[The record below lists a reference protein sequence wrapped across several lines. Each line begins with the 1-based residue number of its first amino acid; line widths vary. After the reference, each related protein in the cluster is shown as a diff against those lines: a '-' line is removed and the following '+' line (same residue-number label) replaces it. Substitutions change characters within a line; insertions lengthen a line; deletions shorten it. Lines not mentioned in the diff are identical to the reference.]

1 LFSPEYPSRR
11 HSIAALALKFLA
23 ARLQEEW
30 ISPISGWTKY
40 EFLRNECAYIREP
53 AMDWSDLAFFL
64 ALARSGSLSAAAK
77 RMGTDHSTVARRI
90 ESLERDL
97 GIRLVDRL
105 PRAYQLT
112 SAGERVRDLGGAA
125 ETAIADI
132 ERYARAAD
140 RSPHG
145 VVRISGPPHLIGSV
159 IAPSLTSLKRSN
171 PELRI
176 ELAGE
181 LGVVSLSRRE
191 ADIALRMFRPSQKG
205 LVARRLA
212 VMHYGLYGTRE
223 YVARTAASDRNYI
236 GFDESQEHV
245 PEQRWIAAVAGAR
258 PFALRTNDMA
268 AMLAVV
274 RGGLGL
280 AVLAHAMARH
290 YPALVQVKT
299 PEPPPKRELWL
310 LFYRDLGKSPA
321 MRAVIDHIVKVA
333 SAAFD
338 SEPDG
343 RTGTAAR

>member
-1 LFSPEYPSRR
+1 
-11 HSIAALALKFLA
+11 
-23 ARLQEEW
+23 
-30 ISPISGWTKY
+30 
-40 EFLRNECAYIREP
+40 
-53 AMDWSDLAFFL
+53 
-64 ALARSGSLSAAAK
+64 LSAAAT

-97 GIRLVDRL
+97 GVRLVDRL
-105 PRAYQLT
+105 PHAYQLT
-112 SAGERVRDLGGAA
+112 TAGERVRDLGGAA

-145 VVRISGPPHLIGSV
+145 VVRISGPPHLISSL

-171 PELRI
+171 PELKI

-181 LGVVSLSRRE
+181 SRPVSLSRRE

-212 VMHYGLYGTRE
+212 VFHFGLYGTRE

-236 GFDESQEHV
+236 GYDESLEHV
-245 PEQRWIAAVAGAR
+245 PQQRWIAAVAGAR
-258 PFALRTNDMA
+258 PFALRTNDLA
-268 AMLAVV
+268 AMLAAA

-280 AVLAHAMARH
+280 AALSHAMARR

-299 PEPPPKRELWL
+299 SEPPPKRELWL
-310 LFYRDLGKSPA
+310 LFHRDLGKSPA
-321 MRAVIDHIVKVA
+321 VRAVIDHIVKVTG
-333 SAAFD
+333 AAFK
-338 SEPDG
+338 SEPGG
-343 RTGTAAR
+343 RTGTAAH

>member
-1 LFSPEYPSRR
+1 
-11 HSIAALALKFLA
+11 
-23 ARLQEEW
+23 
-30 ISPISGWTKY
+30 
-40 EFLRNECAYIREP
+40 
-53 AMDWSDLAFFL
+53 MDWSDLAFFL

-112 SAGERVRDLGGAA
+112 TAGERVRDLGGAA

-132 ERYARAAD
+132 ERYARGAD

-145 VVRISGPPHLIGSV
+145 VVRISGPPHLMTSL

-181 LGVVSLSRRE
+181 PNPVSLSRRE

-212 VMHYGLYGTRE
+212 VFHFGLYGTRE
-223 YVARTAASDRNYI
+223 YVARTAASERNYI
-236 GFDESQEHV
+236 GYDESLEHV
-245 PEQRWIAAVAGAR
+245 PQQRWIAAVAGAR

-268 AMLAVV
+268 PMLAAV
-274 RGGLGL
+274 RSGLGL
-280 AVLAHAMARH
+280 GVLAHATARSD
-290 YPALVQVKT
+290 PALVQVKT

-310 LFYRDLGKSPA
+310 LFHRDLGKSLA
-321 MRAVIDHIVKVA
+321 VRAVIDHIVKVT
-333 SAAFD
+333 SAAFN
-338 SEPDG
+338 SEPG
-343 RTGTAAR
+343 RTRTGTAAR

>member
-1 LFSPEYPSRR
+1 VNQR
-11 HSIAALALKFLA
+11 A
-23 ARLQEEW
+23 
-30 ISPISGWTKY
+30 
-40 EFLRNECAYIREP
+40 FLRNECAYIREA
-53 AMDWSDLAFFL
+53 AMDWSDLTFFL
-64 ALARSGSLSAAAK
+64 ALARSGSLSAAAT

-97 GIRLVDRL
+97 GVRLVDRL

-112 SAGERVRDLGGAA
+112 TAGERVRDLGGAA

-145 VVRISGPPHLIGSV
+145 VVRISGPPHLISSL

-171 PELRI
+171 PELKI

-181 LGVVSLSRRE
+181 SRPVSLSRRE

-212 VMHYGLYGTRE
+212 VFHFGLYGTRE
-223 YVARTAASDRNYI
+223 YVARTAASDCNYI
-236 GFDESQEHV
+236 GYDESLEHV
-245 PEQRWIAAVAGAR
+245 PQQRWIAAVAGAR
-258 PFALRTNDMA
+258 PFALRTNDLA
-268 AMLAVV
+268 AMFAAV

-280 AVLAHAMARH
+280 AALSHAMARSE
-290 YPALVQVKT
+290 PALVQVKT
-299 PEPPPKRELWL
+299 SEPPPKRELWL
-310 LFYRDLGKSPA
+310 LFHRDLGKSPA
-321 MRAVIDHIVKVA
+321 VRAVIDHIVKVTG
-333 SAAFD
+333 AAFK
-338 SEPDG
+338 SEPGG

>member
-112 SAGERVRDLGGAA
+112 SAGERVRDLGAAA

>member
-1 LFSPEYPSRR
+1 
-11 HSIAALALKFLA
+11 
-23 ARLQEEW
+23 
-30 ISPISGWTKY
+30 
-40 EFLRNECAYIREP
+40 
-53 AMDWSDLAFFL
+53 MDWSDLAFFL

>member
-1 LFSPEYPSRR
+1 
-11 HSIAALALKFLA
+11 
-23 ARLQEEW
+23 
-30 ISPISGWTKY
+30 
-40 EFLRNECAYIREP
+40 
-53 AMDWSDLAFFL
+53 MDWSDLAFFL

-97 GIRLVDRL
+97 GMRLVDRL

-112 SAGERVRDLGGAA
+112 KAGERVRDLGGTA

-145 VVRISGPPHLIGSV
+145 VVRISGPPHLISSL

-181 LGVVSLSRRE
+181 IGPVSLSRRE

-212 VMHYGLYGTRE
+212 VYHFGLYGTRE
-223 YVARTAASDRNYI
+223 YVARTAASDRSYI
-236 GFDESQEHV
+236 GYDASLEHV
-245 PEQRWIAAVAGAR
+245 PQQRWIAAVAGAR
-258 PFALRTNDMA
+258 PFALRTNDFA
-268 AMLAVV
+268 AMLAAVCS
-274 RGGLGL
+274 GLGL
-280 AVLAHAMARH
+280 AALSHTLARY

-299 PEPPPKRELWL
+299 AEPPPKRELWL
-310 LFYRDLGKSPA
+310 LFHRDLGKSPA
-321 MRAVIDHIVKVA
+321 VRAVIDHIAKVVGA
-333 SAAFD
+333 ELN
-338 SEPDG
+338 SEPG
-343 RTGTAAR
+343 GRRTGTAAR